1 MRVTLYVPRPGTP
14 LASNLERGAA
24 IAGNGPE
31 RDSGFVPVAVEERR
45 FGESLGSTYA
55 DRVERAAEKLG
66 GFGGGGGRRLRAE
79 ELVAVATF
87 DRSRGEV
94 RIEYERQAAA
104 LAGWLGVSAL
114 DEAELQTTRSVLGA
128 LRQEL
133 LSAPAPVVASRRSRG
148 FHSE

>member
-14 LASNLERGAA
+14 LASNLEPGAA
-24 IAGNGPE
+24 IASSGPQ
-31 RDSGFVPVAVEERR
+31 RDTGFVPVAVEERR

-55 DRVERAAEKLG
+55 DRVERAVERLG

-87 DRSRGEV
+87 DRSRGAV
-94 RIEYERQAAA
+94 RVEYERQAAA
-104 LAGWLGVSAL
+104 LAGWLGVSTL
-114 DEAELQTTRSVLGA
+114 DESELQTTRSVLGA

-133 LSAPAPVVASRRSRG
+133 RTAPAPLAAPGRRG